1 MALFTQPYHDAL
13 AQLTMA
19 GAPFEIT
26 TVGSPS
32 GPVLAFANHAS
43 DLRNFMAGGRD
54 HGDKLLL
61 QYQGRDWSFKDF
73 FTAVDSLSRWL
84 LEEYALAAGD
94 KIAIAMRNRPEWL
107 IAFVA
112 IVNVGGVAVPL
123 NSWGKSTELK
133 QGLEDSEA
141 TLLICDPQRSELVRA
156 SGNTITQLVTDLST
170 TTDHEHSLD
179 RILAD
184 SETGSDTWERTSQPA
199 IASDDPCILMFTS
212 GTSGQ
217 PKGVLLTHHHCC
229 QALTNL
235 EFVGAATYMTNQE
248 AMSEHLSSPTPPKT
262 LLAVPLFHISGLF
275 SQFIMNLRY
284 GRSLYMMYKWDATE
298 ALELIRRE
306 GITVL
311 MGAPV
316 MMLELL
322 KSEDFTEADAQVLT
336 NISSGG
342 AATPEALFDLYKQKA
357 GPALAGG
364 GWGMTETMGT
374 GSAFTGHFYDH
385 RPAASGFPS
394 PIMEFCF
401 RDEQG
406 EPVDSGEP
414 GEIHVRS
421 SAAIQSYHTGP
432 SRGDAFEG
440 GWLPT
445 GDIGY
450 ISDEGLL
457 YICGRAKDMII
468 RGGENIYPSEVEACL
483 LTLPDCVEAAV
494 VGIPSD
500 QWGEEVAAVIRCAPG
515 HSQTVDQIR
524 AHCEQHLAGFKV
536 PKHVVFIDQ
545 ELPRNATQKLLK
557 AEIIAQYFSNHEYR

>member
-26 TVGSPS
+26 TVDSPS

-43 DLRNFMAGGRD
+43 DLRSFMAGGRD

-61 QYQGRDWSFKDF
+61 QYQGRAWSFEDF
-73 FTAVDSLSRWL
+73 FQAVDSLSRWL
-84 LEEYALAAGD
+84 LEEYAVAAGD

-112 IVNVGGVAVPL
+112 IVNAGGVAVPL
-123 NSWGKSTELK
+123 NSWGKTAELK
-133 QGLEDSEA
+133 QGLDDSEA

-156 SGNTITQLVTDLST
+156 SGNTITQLVTDLAN
-170 TTDHEHSLD
+170 TTDNELSLD
-179 RILAD
+179 SILATPITD
-184 SETGSDTWERTSQPA
+184 PHAWEHNSLPA

-235 EFVGAATYMTNQE
+235 EFVGATTYMTNQE
-248 AMSEHLSSPTPPKT
+248 SMSKHLSSPTPPKT

-322 KSEDFTEADAQVLT
+322 KSEGFTEADAQALT

-374 GSAFTGHFYDH
+374 GAAFTGYFYDH
-385 RPAASGFPS
+385 RPEASGFPS
-394 PIMEFCF
+394 PIMEFSF
-401 RDEQG
+401 RDERG
-406 EPVDSGEP
+406 ETVASGEP

-421 SAAIQSYHTGP
+421 SAAIQSYHTGS
-432 SRGDAFEG
+432 SRGDAFDG

-483 LTLPDCVEAAV
+483 LAMPDCVEAAV

-515 HSQTVDQIR
+515 HNQTVSHIQ
-524 AHCEQHLAGFKV
+524 AHCEQHLAGFKA
-536 PKHVVFIDQ
+536 PKYVVFTDEQ
-545 ELPRNATQKLLK
+545 LPRNATKKLLK
-557 AEIIAQYFSNHEYR
+557 AEIIAQYFSHHEYR